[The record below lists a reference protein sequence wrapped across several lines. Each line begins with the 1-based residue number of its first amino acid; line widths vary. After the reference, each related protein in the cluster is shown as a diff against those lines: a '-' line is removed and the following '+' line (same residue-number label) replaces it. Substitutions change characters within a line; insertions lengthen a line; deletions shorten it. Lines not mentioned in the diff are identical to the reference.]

1 MAWQQAEV
9 DEPDATMSVDAES
22 RRDSVKLSRAL
33 FAAKHNIHLR
43 YTIHRQ
49 YRQYIHCLATVCYS
63 TVATTLKELRCTAR
77 MAFTWSLA
85 SQECRRKNCVIL
97 GKGKDRQK
105 GQSRQSRRS
114 RQIFFHTLW
123 LLTNLMNLMII
134 PNHSESFP
142 FAHFSAAR
150 LSIDWLMG
158 LHHWSIVFHVPLN
171 LALCKQLLSNCWCQI
186 LLLCSISPR
195 LRMGWSHTVT
205 IGALKFTKNSKTP
218 SNRQHV
224 HFSLASNDVHIQ

>member
-1 MAWQQAEV
+1 LAWQQAEV

-49 YRQYIHCLATVCYS
+49 YRQYIHCLAPVCYS
-63 TVATTLKELRCTAR
+63 TVATTLKELRCTAC

-105 GQSRQSRRS
+105 GQSRQSRQS
-114 RQIFFHTLW
+114 RHWSSTFCGLLDFLSHSLTLDQ
-123 LLTNLMNLMII
+123 LDEFDD
-134 PNHSESFP
+134 HSESFP
-142 FAHFSAAR
+142 FAHFSAHSAR

-158 LHHWSIVFHVPLN
+158 LHHWSIVSCPTE
-171 LALCKQLLSNCWCQI
+171 LS
-186 LLLCSISPR
+186 L
-195 LRMGWSHTVT
+195 V
-205 IGALKFTKNSKTP
+205 
-218 SNRQHV
+218 
-224 HFSLASNDVHIQ
+224 